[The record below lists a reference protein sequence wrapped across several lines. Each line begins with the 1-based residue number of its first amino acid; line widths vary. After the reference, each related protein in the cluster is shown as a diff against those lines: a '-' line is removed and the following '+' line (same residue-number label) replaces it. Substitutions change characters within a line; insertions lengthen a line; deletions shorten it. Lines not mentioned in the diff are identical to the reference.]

1 MNEVVKLE
9 RHDVIAIVTV
19 NSPPVNAL
27 SAAVRGGIF
36 ECMKSAI
43 ADAEV
48 KAIVLTCGGRTFI
61 AGADITEFGKPPK
74 PPGLAEVLVLM
85 ENSPKPIIAAIHGTA
100 LGGGLE
106 VALACHYRVAT
117 KEARLGL
124 PEVKLGLLPGA
135 GGTQRLPR
143 AVGPELAVKMIVS
156 GDPIGAAEALKNG
169 LIEEIVEGPAA
180 GGEAFARKVLA
191 EKRPLRKLR
200 DDDSKLAAAK
210 ADISIFTNAV
220 AALTKKARG
229 LEAPFAAAD
238 AVRAAIELP
247 FDEGLKK
254 EREGFLKLVS
264 SDQSKA
270 QRYAFFSERE
280 AAKIAGVPEGT
291 KPRPVER
298 VAIIGAGTMGGG
310 IAMSFANAGIPVT
323 LIETSEEQLKR
334 GMGVMQK
341 NYEATAARGGIPADA
356 PAKRMGLITG
366 VVGLE
371 NVKDADLVIEAVFE
385 TMAVKKEVF
394 EALDKHAKPGA
405 VLASNTSYLNIDEI
419 AKVTKRPQDVLGMH
433 FFSPANVMKLC
444 EIVRADKTAPD
455 ALTTAVSIARKIA
468 KVPAVVGV
476 CDGFVGNRML
486 AQRGKQSEK
495 LLFEGALP
503 QQVDAVV
510 TKFGM
515 PMGPFAMS
523 DLAGLDI
530 GWRSRKD
537 RGIKSEIADAL
548 CEAGRFGQKTGKG
561 YYKYEAGSRAALPDP
576 EVEKLIDETLQR
588 LGRKKRVVS
597 DDEIL
602 ERMMYPMINEG
613 ARILEENIAARP
625 SDIDVIWLYG
635 YGWPIY
641 RGGPMFYA
649 DQVGLKHI
657 ADRLSYY
664 AKETNDPSLEPA
676 PCSSVSPP
684 KARPLR
690 RWPRSRRRLDGASRR
705 AVLSGKASAG
715 TTRSRAAR
723 CPTCCRQRSP
733 SSASRPAHRIPRPAD
748 QLQRTRSAGGDS
760 RQRLPSRRLRQ
771 EQFGRAV
778 PRQFAGSSRQFLRR
792 AEGRRPRRASVAAR
806 RRDRAVA
813 QAHGLR
819 RAGAGHQQPLGA
831 AADRAE
837 IPRQGPARSPDRLR
851 GRSLG
856 QGRNAADGAAG
867 SSAIVTY
874 KQFTDGATKPAQWP
888 AISADDVA
896 LLQYTGGT
904 TGLAEG
910 RDAQPRQSD
919 VGGVGLRRL
928 GQAGARRA
936 QRDRARDLRAAAV
949 SHLRADGGAA
959 LRDPARPSDLAAP
972 TLRCR
977 SRHARHRG
985 QARDRLSRACR
996 RCGSRS
1002 PHCPIS
1008 TSAICPRWCPAAPAA
1023 RRCRSRSQKSSSAG
1037 SA

>member
-1 MNEVVKLE
+1 MPA
-9 RHDVIAIVTV
+9 RCWRRSARCASCATTTPSSRPPRPIV
-19 NSPPVNAL
+19 
-27 SAAVRGGIF
+27 
-36 ECMKSAI
+36 
-43 ADAEV
+43 
-48 KAIVLTCGGRTFI
+48 
-61 AGADITEFGKPPK
+61 
-74 PPGLAEVLVLM
+74 
-85 ENSPKPIIAAIHGTA
+85 
-100 LGGGLE
+100 
-106 VALACHYRVAT
+106 
-117 KEARLGL
+117 
-124 PEVKLGLLPGA
+124 
-135 GGTQRLPR
+135 
-143 AVGPELAVKMIVS
+143 
-156 GDPIGAAEALKNG
+156 
-169 LIEEIVEGPAA
+169 
-180 GGEAFARKVLA
+180 
-191 EKRPLRKLR
+191 
-200 DDDSKLAAAK
+200 
-210 ADISIFTNAV
+210 SIFTNAV

-238 AVRAAIELP
+238 AVGAAIDLP

-291 KPRPVER
+291 KPRNVER

-323 LIETSEEQLKR
+323 LIETGEEQLKR

-561 YYKYEAGSRAALPDP
+561 YYKYEGGSRAALPDP

-613 ARILEENIAARP
+613 ARILEEKHRGASERHRRDLALWLWLADLSRRPDVLCRPGRPQAHRRPAVLLRQGDQRSLARTGAAAQASRRGRQ
-625 SDIDVIWLYG
+625 DVCVAG
-635 YGWPIY
+635 
-641 RGGPMFYA
+641 R
-649 DQVGLKHI
+649 
-657 ADRLSYY
+657 S
-664 AKETNDPSLEPA
+664 
-676 PCSSVSPP
+676 
-684 KARPLR
+684 
-690 RWPRSRRRLDGASRR
+690 SRRRLDGSMRSLHVVPGCDAIARMRPGTSRFRVRRFATPRNDDGYSLNASMTHPGEQFYPQGVRWDDPIARGTLPDLLSAGRGRIRR
-705 AVLSGKASAG
+705 AAG
-715 TTRSRAAR
+715 D
-723 CPTCCRQRSP
+723 
-733 SSASRPAHRIPRPAD
+733 RIPRPAD
-748 QLQRTRSAGGDS
+748 QLQRTRSAGGDGG
-760 RQRLPSRRLRQ
+760 QRLPSRRLRQ

-792 AEGRRPRRASVAAR
+792 AEGRRPHRASVAAR

-813 QAHGLR
+813 QALRLR
-819 RAGAGHQQPLGA
+819 RARARHQQSVGA
-831 AADRAE
+831 VADRAE
-837 IPRQGPARSPDRLR
+837 IPRQGPARPPDRLR
-851 GRSLG
+851 GRRLG
-856 QGRNAADGAAG
+856 QGRHAADGAAG
-867 SSAIVTY
+867 
-874 KQFTDGATKPAQWP
+874 
-888 AISADDVA
+888 
-896 LLQYTGGT
+896 
-904 TGLAEG
+904 
-910 RDAQPRQSD
+910 
-919 VGGVGLRRL
+919 
-928 GQAGARRA
+928 
-936 QRDRARDLRAAAV
+936 
-949 SHLRADGGAA
+949 
-959 LRDPARPSDLAAP
+959 
-972 TLRCR
+972 
-977 SRHARHRG
+977 
-985 QARDRLSRACR
+985 
-996 RCGSRS
+996 
-1002 PHCPIS
+1002 
-1008 TSAICPRWCPAAPAA
+1008 
-1023 RRCRSRSQKSSSAG
+1023 
-1037 SA
+1037 

>member
-1 MNEVVKLE
+1 MFRESIVSEVVKFE
-9 RHDVIAIVTV
+9 RHDIVGVVTV

-27 SAAVRGGIF
+27 SAAVRRGIL
-36 ECMKSAI
+36 ECIKTAI
-43 ADAEV
+43 ADPAV
-48 KAIVLTCGGRTFI
+48 QGIVLTCAGRTFI
-61 AGADITEFGKPPK
+61 AGADITEFGKPPQ
-74 PPGLAEVLVLM
+74 PPGLNEVLAEM
-85 ENSPKPIIAAIHGTA
+85 ENSPKPIVAAIHGTA

-106 VALACHYRVAT
+106 VALACHFRVAT

-143 AVGPELAVKMIVS
+143 AVGPELAVKMIVG
-156 GDPIGAAEALKNG
+156 GDPIGAAEALKSG

-180 GGEAFARKVLA
+180 GGEAFVRKVLA
-191 EKRPLRKLR
+191 EKRALRKLR
-200 DDDSKLAAAK
+200 DDDSKIAAAK
-210 ADISIFTNAV
+210 ADRSIFTNAV
-220 AALTKKARG
+220 AAMTKKARG

-238 AVRAAIELP
+238 AVGAAIDLP

-280 AAKIAGVPEGT
+280 AAKVAGVPEGT
-291 KPRPVER
+291 KPRNVER

-323 LIETSEEQLKR
+323 LIETGEDQLKR

-341 NYEATAARGGIPADA
+341 NYENTAARGGIPADA

-366 VVGLE
+366 KVGLE
-371 NVKDADLVIEAVFE
+371 NVRDADLIIEAVFE
-385 TMAVKKEVF
+385 TMAIKKDVF
-394 EALDKHAKPGA
+394 TALDAHAKPGA

-444 EIVRADKTAPD
+444 EIVRAEKTAPD
-455 ALTTAVSIARKIA
+455 ALMTAVAVARRIA

-486 AQRGKQSEK
+486 AQRGKQAEK

-515 PMGPFAMS
+515 PMGPFAMG

-561 YYKYEAGSRAALPDP
+561 YYKYEAGSRAPMPDP
-576 EVEKLIDETLQR
+576 EVEKLIDETLSKM
-588 LGRKKRVVS
+588 GKKRRVVS

-613 ARILEENIAARP
+613 ARILEEKVAARP

-676 PCSSVSPP
+676 PLL
-684 KARPLR
+684 K
-690 RWPRSRRRLDGASRR
+690 RLA
-705 AVLSGKASAG
+705 
-715 TTRSRAAR
+715 
-723 CPTCCRQRSP
+723 
-733 SSASRPAHRIPRPAD
+733 
-748 QLQRTRSAGGDS
+748 
-760 RQRLPSRRLRQ
+760 
-771 EQFGRAV
+771 
-778 PRQFAGSSRQFLRR
+778 
-792 AEGRRPRRASVAAR
+792 AEGKTFASLASEKK
-806 RRDRAVA
+806 
-813 QAHGLR
+813 
-819 RAGAGHQQPLGA
+819 A
-831 AADRAE
+831 AA
-837 IPRQGPARSPDRLR
+837 
-851 GRSLG
+851 
-856 QGRNAADGAAG
+856 
-867 SSAIVTY
+867 
-874 KQFTDGATKPAQWP
+874 
-888 AISADDVA
+888 
-896 LLQYTGGT
+896 
-904 TGLAEG
+904 
-910 RDAQPRQSD
+910 
-919 VGGVGLRRL
+919 
-928 GQAGARRA
+928 
-936 QRDRARDLRAAAV
+936 
-949 SHLRADGGAA
+949 
-959 LRDPARPSDLAAP
+959 
-972 TLRCR
+972 
-977 SRHARHRG
+977 
-985 QARDRLSRACR
+985 
-996 RCGSRS
+996 
-1002 PHCPIS
+1002 
-1008 TSAICPRWCPAAPAA
+1008 
-1023 RRCRSRSQKSSSAG
+1023 
-1037 SA
+1037 